1 MEHIKWVLKRLKIYW
16 HLILLSLIGSL
27 LEAAGT
33 AGISL
38 LIKSLVDRVFLLK
51 EGGEIFRVILTLM
64 AFVLLAQMGN
74 FMVSFFSALYTE
86 LEMKKLRLEAFKKL
100 LKANY
105 SAFLGVSPGELASRV
120 ISDMNLYK
128 NLIGSY
134 GVKLLR
140 EPLTVAFLLGVLFY
154 RDWILTLNLAL
165 LVPVLLLAIKYF
177 GGKRGKHI
185 KRTQE
190 SYAGV
195 ADRLFSSFSGFESIR
210 SFKAQ
215 GTFERL
221 FEQLNKNLFKS
232 SLKSEIYFALNSV
245 FNYTFGY
252 SVVALVILYGGYRIV
267 EGSLTPGDFISYLTA
282 LVFLQNPLVEAQKGA
297 MELRAS
303 LPVVK
308 RIREVLELE
317 EEGEGLFKLEGFRE
331 QISIEKLR
339 VSVGA
344 ERLLKDVN
352 LNVFKGERLGIMGD
366 TGSGKSTLLRVL
378 AGLLPYQGSVRLDS
392 FELSQIRKEDL
403 REIIL
408 LLSQEPFVFPGTV
421 RENLIM
427 AKEKS
432 EEDLWKALQLA
443 GCDFVKS
450 LDQQVSPKSLSGGER
465 QRLALARVFLKS
477 PDIILLDEAT
487 SALDAKKEEEV
498 LNNLFEHFKDRT
510 FILVAHRFSNLL
522 KCDRVVVLKEGR
534 VVFEGR
540 PREAID
546 FFLQSP

>member
-1 MEHIKWVLKRLKIYW
+1 MEHIKWTFGRLKIYW
-16 HLILLSLIGSL
+16 HFILLSLIGSL
-27 LEAAGT
+27 LEAGGT
-33 AGISL
+33 AGVSL
-38 LIKSLVDRVFLLK
+38 LIKSLVDKVFLLK
-51 EGGEIFRVILTLM
+51 EGGEVLKIILTLM

-86 LEMKKLRLEAFKKL
+86 LEMKKLRQEAFKKL

-105 SAFLGVSPGELASRV
+105 SAFLGISPGELASRV

-134 GVKLLR
+134 GIKLFR
-140 EPLTVAFLLGVLFY
+140 EPLTVIFLLGVLFY

-165 LVPVLLLAIKYF
+165 LAPVLFFAVKYF

-185 KRTQE
+185 KRAQE
-190 SYAGV
+190 GYAGV
-195 ADRLFSSFSGFESIR
+195 ADRLFSSFAGFESIR

-215 GTFERL
+215 GMFEKL
-221 FEQLNKNLFKS
+221 FDQLNKSLFKS
-232 SLKSEIYFALNSV
+232 SLKSDVYFAFNSV
-245 FNYTFGY
+245 FNHTFGY
-252 SVVALVILYGGYRIV
+252 SVVALVILYGSYRIV

-282 LVFLQNPLVEAQKGA
+282 LVFLQPPLVEAQKGL

-317 EEGEGLFKLEGFRE
+317 EEKEGSLSLE
-331 QISIEKLR
+331 
-339 VSVGA
+339 
-344 ERLLKDVN
+344 D
-352 LNVFKGERLGIMGD
+352 FKGEINIENLWVKVDQQNLLKGINLKIFKGEKLGIMGD
-366 TGSGKSTLLRVL
+366 TGSGKSTLLRTL
-378 AGLLPYQGSVRLDS
+378 AGLLSYQGSIKLNG
-392 FELSQIRKEDL
+392 FELSHIKKEDL
-403 REIIL
+403 REVLI
-408 LLSQEPFVFPGTV
+408 LLSQEPFVFPGSV

-427 AKEKS
+427 AKERA
-432 EEDLWKALQLA
+432 EEDLWRALQLA

-450 LDQQVSPKSLSGGER
+450 LEQQVDPKSLSGGEK
-465 QRLALARVFLKS
+465 QRLALARIFLKS
-477 PDIILLDEAT
+477 PEIILLDEAT

-498 LNNLFEHFKDRT
+498 LNNLFKSFEDKT